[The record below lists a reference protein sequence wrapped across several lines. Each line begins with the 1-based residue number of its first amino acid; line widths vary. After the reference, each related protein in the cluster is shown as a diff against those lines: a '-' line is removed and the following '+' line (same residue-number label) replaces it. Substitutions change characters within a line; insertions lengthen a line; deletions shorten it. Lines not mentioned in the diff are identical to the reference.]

1 MGHMVEP
8 TPRLLEYLATIGAR
22 ESAEQLRCRKETA
35 RRPDA
40 MMQIAPEQ
48 GAFLAL
54 LVRMLGARR
63 IIEVGSFTGYSALAM
78 AIALPTGGRIVALD
92 VNAEFTSIAKGY
104 WKKAGVA
111 GKIDLR
117 LGPAVESLRKMIKA
131 KASGKED
138 PFDLVFIDADKAGY
152 DAYYEAA
159 LKLLKKG
166 GVIAL
171 DNMLWSGEVADPKV
185 KGSGAVLRA
194 LNAKIHADK
203 RVEMALTSIG
213 DGLMLVRKK

>member
-1 MGHMVEP
+1 M
-8 TPRLLEYLATIGAR
+8 ANKTIGISDELAAYVAKVGTREPDILAR
-22 ESAEQLRCRKETA
+22 LREETA
-35 RRPDA
+35 ALPQHG
-40 MMQIAPEQ
+40 MQIAPEQ

-78 AIALPTGGRIVALD
+78 AEALPKGGRLVALD
-92 VNAEFTSIAKGY
+92 VSAEYTDIAKGY
-104 WKKAGVA
+104 WKKAGLA
-111 GKIDLR
+111 AKIDLR
-117 LGPAVESLRKMIKA
+117 LGPAQASLRKMIKA
-131 KASGKED
+131 KEV
-138 PFDLVFIDADKAGY
+138 PFDLAFIDADKHGY

-171 DNMLWSGEVADPKV
+171 DNMLYSGQVAEPAPQ
-185 KGSGAVLRA
+185 GNAAPLAA
-194 LNAKIHADK
+194 LNAKIHADS
-203 RVEMALTSIG
+203 RVEMALTFIG